1 VSRRAHQRQ
10 AARPCRTG
18 RGRARNS
25 GHGPCSHRWTF
36 QHRSGLRLPAQ
47 RTVVDEPDPE
57 TNTDRPPKPS
67 APSTTAPSSTT
78 AASTPAKPSAP
89 RPSAEE
95 TSTHA
100 LRINVVKSLYGG
112 ALLIR
117 AGYTDD
123 GEAQLTYTTAGANC
137 NPVQRLAGSELVL
150 DPRTGSWYDVTL
162 LAVDKGQS
170 VTIRVVRG
178 HENPPK
184 RSSVCG
190 D

>member
-1 VSRRAHQRQ
+1 MPS
-10 AARPCRTG
+10 PPRT
-18 RGRARNS
+18 
-25 GHGPCSHRWTF
+25 
-36 QHRSGLRLPAQ
+36 
-47 RTVVDEPDPE
+47 
-57 TNTDRPPKPS
+57 
-67 APSTTAPSSTT
+67 
-78 AASTPAKPSAP
+78 
-89 RPSAEE
+89 SAEE
-95 TSTHA
+95 TSTHT

-123 GEAQLTYTTAGANC
+123 AEAQLTYTTAEANC
-137 NPVQRLAGSELVL
+137 NPVQRLAGSELIL

-162 LAVDKGQS
+162 LAVEKRHS

-184 RSSVCG
+184 RRSVCG